1 MEQIVMIV
9 IVMMCM
15 VGLMIAGLVGI
26 YRDAKEDKRRAA
38 WQAEM
43 DALDAPKPEVYEV
56 IGSYDYGKGKFTVE
70 LTTSW
75 HNRHR
80 RAPYY
85 LRIISV
91 EGSVVCTSDLY
102 DNVDD
107 AKQFGMGQVR
117 WAGMLSGRIPA
128 EHLHIY

>member
-1 MEQIVMIV
+1 MLILVVLMV
-9 IVMMCM
+9 
-15 VGLMIAGLVGI
+15 VGLMVAGLVGI
-26 YRDAKEDKRRAA
+26 YNDAKEDKRRRE

-43 DALDAPKPEVYEV
+43 DERDKPLPTVYEKL
-56 IGSYDYGKGKFTVE
+56 GTYDYGKGKFTVE

-75 HNRHR
+75 HNRHA

-102 DNVDD
+102 DNVSD
-107 AKQFGMGQVR
+107 AVAVGMGQVR

-128 EHLHIY
+128 EYLHIY